1 MTRTRNQRP
10 QLYGW
15 WTRVAQRIRT
25 APRCVLFLDFDG
37 TLAELTKEPRK
48 AKLSRA
54 TRDALRTLARRQ
66 RARLFFISG
75 RRRQDLRK
83 RVRLRR
89 CEYLGL
95 FGSEDSARTHLS
107 TSATMQRVKTEIEA
121 SIGGLPGVWVEDK
134 GPGFVLHYRDAP
146 ARARRQARRRLR
158 TALDSAGSEIHRFE
172 NAHGLDVVPREVR
185 GKGAVIR
192 QLLGRPALRR
202 ALPIYLGDDL
212 SDESA
217 FRAVRRGVTVRVGL
231 PRPTAARYTLRN
243 PAEVCEF
250 LQLLGVALR

>member
-1 MTRTRNQRP
+1 MTGRRNQKP

-15 WTRVAQRIRT
+15 WTRVVQRIRT

-37 TLAELTKEPRK
+37 TLAELTKEPQK

-54 TRDALRTLARRQ
+54 TRDALRTLARRKK
-66 RARLFFISG
+66 ARLFFISG
-75 RRRQDLRK
+75 RRREDLRK

-95 FGSEDSARTHLS
+95 FGSEDARTHLS
-107 TSATMQRVKTEIEA
+107 RSATMQHVKTQIEA
-121 SIGGLPGVWVEDK
+121 SIDGLPGVWVEDK

-158 TALDSAGSEIHRFE
+158 MAVDSAGPEIHRFE
-172 NAHGLDVVPREVR
+172 NAHGLDVVPREIR

-192 QLLGRPALRR
+192 QLLVQPALKR
-202 ALPIYLGDDL
+202 ALVIYLGDDL

-231 PRPTAARYTLRN
+231 PRPTAARYALRD

-250 LQLLGVALR
+250 LQLLEVALR